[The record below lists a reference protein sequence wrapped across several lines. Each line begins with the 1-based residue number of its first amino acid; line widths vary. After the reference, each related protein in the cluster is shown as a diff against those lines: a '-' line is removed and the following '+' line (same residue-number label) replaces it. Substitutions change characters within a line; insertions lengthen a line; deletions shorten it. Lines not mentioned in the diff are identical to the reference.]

1 MIRKRLC
8 SLVLVFIVSLSLRYR
23 DRESADARGHLA
35 APHAYESVGA
45 DWRLPAAMKLLQEFF
60 TSNLAADVAKPRL

>member
-1 MIRKRLC
+1 
-8 SLVLVFIVSLSLRYR
+8 
-23 DRESADARGHLA
+23 
-35 APHAYESVGA
+35 VGA